1 MKNKIVF
8 FMPLIGTG
16 GVEKNL
22 FVFSKFLSKKNDV
35 FICTSSKKFKYKFDK
50 KVNFILPKKGFK
62 NSYRQRLHY
71 IVCLYSLFIFLIKN
85 KNSIVISFQGN
96 VYCVLLCKLL
106 GIKILVRSNSSP
118 TGWEHGFFKRFIYSR
133 IMKKA
138 DSFLVNSLSFKKQI
152 KNVYGIKATSIYN
165 PVDSKDI
172 LKKAKEKKRINFFG
186 KKNKSLHLIN
196 IGRLTDQKDQMTLLK
211 AINSIKDKI
220 NIKLIIIGEG
230 ENKKKLENYININN
244 LKKNIKILNFIQN
257 PYPLI
262 KSSDIFI
269 LSSKFEGLPNV
280 LLEATIL
287 KKYIISTNC
296 PTGPS
301 EIIKDKTYGVLFKIG
316 DFYSLSREILFYSK
330 NKKKINK
337 KIKMKNIILDNFNF
351 KKNLIKFENL
361 VNKINY

>member
-8 FMPLIGTG
+8 FMPLIRIG

-22 FVFSKFLSKKNDV
+22 FVFSKFLSKKKDV
-35 FICTSSKKFKYKFDK
+35 YICTSSKKFKYKFDK
-50 KVNFILPKKGFK
+50 KIKFISPKKDIK
-62 NSYRQRLHY
+62 NSYKQRLHY

-118 TGWEHGFFKRFIYSR
+118 AGWEHGFLKRIIYRR

-138 DSFLVNSLSFKKQI
+138 DSFLVNSFSFKKQI
-152 KNVYGIKATSIYN
+152 KHVYGIEAKCIYN

-172 LKKAKEKKRINFFG
+172 LKKANKKKRINFFDEN
-186 KKNKSLHLIN
+186 NKSLNLIN

-211 AINSIKDKI
+211 AINLLKDKV
-220 NIKLIIIGEG
+220 NIKLIIVGEG

-280 LLEATIL
+280 LLEAAVL

-301 EIIKDKTYGVLFKIG
+301 EIIKKF
-316 DFYSLSREILFYSK
+316 K
-330 NKKKINK
+330 NKKLYFLNS
-337 KIKMKNIILDNFNF
+337 F
-351 KKNLIKFENL
+351 FEL
-361 VNKINY
+361 K